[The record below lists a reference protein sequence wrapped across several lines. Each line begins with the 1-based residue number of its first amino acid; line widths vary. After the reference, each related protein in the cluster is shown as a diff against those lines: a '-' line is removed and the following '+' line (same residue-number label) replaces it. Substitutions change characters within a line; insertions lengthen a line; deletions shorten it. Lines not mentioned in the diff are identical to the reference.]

1 LLDKVGDAAFSILM
15 TLFLAHMVWG
25 LTNRYIQHKLEM
37 LAPPPSEEKADDD
50 EEFSGQTLDRSFT
63 LLPMLRK
70 FVGTVMVV
78 MVTLIV
84 LSSMG
89 INIAPLL
96 AGASIFGL
104 AIGFGFQ
111 KLVSDVLSGIFYLVD
126 DTFRV
131 GEYIQ
136 AGNVTGTV
144 EGFTLRNVNLRHD
157 KGALQIV
164 PFSKLG
170 AVTNFNRGGCR
181 EIQTESSLRHQYL
194 AGAENH

>member
-25 LTNRYIQHKLEM
+25 LTNRYIQHKLEG

-89 INIAPLL
+89 INIAPLQL
-96 AGASIFGL
+96 L
-104 AIGFGFQ
+104 
-111 KLVSDVLSGIFYLVD
+111 
-126 DTFRV
+126 
-131 GEYIQ
+131 
-136 AGNVTGTV
+136 
-144 EGFTLRNVNLRHD
+144 
-157 KGALQIV
+157 
-164 PFSKLG
+164 P
-170 AVTNFNRGGCR
+170 
-181 EIQTESSLRHQYL
+181 
-194 AGAENH
+194 